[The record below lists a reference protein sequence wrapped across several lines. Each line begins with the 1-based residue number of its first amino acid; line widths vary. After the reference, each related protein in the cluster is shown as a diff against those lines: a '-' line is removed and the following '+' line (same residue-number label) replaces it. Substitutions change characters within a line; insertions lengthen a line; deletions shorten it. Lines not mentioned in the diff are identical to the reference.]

1 MERFSEGLR
10 SPLLFWECILVP
22 AELINYKPNILLAN
36 WLWNGIFV
44 WDKWRWRNCSRACI
58 KPEDCYYRILP
69 CQSLLKLSWYIILKY
84 FRVYFHSLLIALICI
99 IIYLRIAHRMN
110 SKISITELCS
120 QEIPVSVCRLYSD
133 RAHVN
138 TAWDWIISTIYYLL
152 RTTHQYTAAGM
163 GSWWLVAVVAQ
174 YAECCYIV
182 KYYQS
187 HFKVDMLIHDNN
199 STSTASGA
207 ATQSWGRGDQH
218 WEGCVFFFCLF

>member
-1 MERFSEGLR
+1 M
-10 SPLLFWECILVP
+10 
-22 AELINYKPNILLAN
+22 
-36 WLWNGIFV
+36 
-44 WDKWRWRNCSRACI
+44 

-120 QEIPVSVCRLYSD
+120 QESPVSVCRLYSD

-163 GSWWLVAVVAQ
+163 GSWWLVAVAQ

-207 ATQSWGRGDQH
+207 TTQSWGRGDQH